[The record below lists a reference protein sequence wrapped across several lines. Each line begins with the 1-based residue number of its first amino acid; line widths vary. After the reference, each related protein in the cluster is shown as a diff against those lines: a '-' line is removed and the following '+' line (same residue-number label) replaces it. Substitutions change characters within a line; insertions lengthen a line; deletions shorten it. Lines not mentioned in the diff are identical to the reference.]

1 MNVGCFYQYFEM
13 LRILTLVFGKSKK
26 EKTTKK
32 KDNSSNLKKI
42 QVEIS
47 QFAFGE
53 GTETTHSLFLN

>member
-1 MNVGCFYQYFEM
+1 M

-26 EKTTKK
+26 EKTTEK

-53 GTETTHSLFLN
+53 GTATTHSHFLN